1 MKLAP
6 GNVRYRGYFGENILT
21 RRFTARDPNKTIH
34 EIDRAEIAG
43 DVVGSDT
50 AWQRPYI
57 DNLMFWPC
65 RDLCA
70 GGALRTSA
78 AQSRMLCLVSVR
90 SIMSFDGSNEQPPRL
105 PRSVGEALSGVVTA
119 KSRIGVA
126 AIENGCAQ

>member
-1 MKLAP
+1 MVKRAP
-6 GNVRYRGYFGENILT
+6 VNVRYLWLFGEHILT
-21 RRFTARDPNKTIH
+21 RSFTARDPNKTIH

-78 AQSRMLCLVSVR
+78 AQSRMLGQL
-90 SIMSFDGSNEQPPRL
+90 
-105 PRSVGEALSGVVTA
+105 GERPLDHVFGWIERTVHPIASLSGRGIVECGN
-119 KSRIGVA
+119 RDGRFH
-126 AIENGCAQ
+126 